1 MYFLLWTNYSNY
13 VAFDEALTLLDR
25 FIKTMAKI
33 TKGVT
38 SLKQSLENLLFK
50 MLYLSSSILL
60 AGPSSIKLLLVKSI
74 AYPRIYPS
82 NFLCPVGGTKNSIF

>member
-1 MYFLLWTNYSNY
+1 MHFLLLTNYSNY

-25 FIKTMAKI
+25 LKKTITEI

-38 SLKQSLENLLFK
+38 SLKQSLKKLPFK
-50 MLYLSSSILL
+50 MFHLSSSILL

-74 AYPRIYPS
+74 AYPAIYPS
-82 NFLCPVGGTKNSIF
+82 NFDVQ

>member
-25 FIKTMAKI
+25 FKKTMAKI

-38 SLKQSLENLLFK
+38 SLKQSLENLLVK

>member
-25 FIKTMAKI
+25 FKKTMAKI

-38 SLKQSLENLLFK
+38 SLEQSLENLFFK

-60 AGPSSIKLLLVKSI
+60 AGPSSIKLLVVKSI
-74 AYPRIYPS
+74 A
-82 NFLCPVGGTKNSIF
+82 